1 MAKTR
6 TQARAKIARSGLR
19 IIGVIRLSRVTDV
32 TTSPERQK
40 EAIERWAAECG
51 HTIVGWAEDL
61 DVSGSTDPFERE
73 ELGPWLRERTTEF
86 DGLCAAKIDRW
97 ARSIV
102 HFSKLLAWCDE
113 HEKLAATADRQ
124 LNTAEPSGKLI
135 AYVAAIFAEMELD
148 AISER
153 VTSTRAKL
161 RQRGQWAGGVVPFGY
176 KTSHDAQGKATG
188 LVPDPERAPWARG
201 MVAKR
206 LEGWSFQ
213 KIADW
218 LNENGVY
225 GLKGAFW
232 LGTSVA
238 KFLGARHLIG
248 QAVHDGRTVVDEA
261 GEPIQFAEPL
271 ISLADF
277 EALRQGSVVHNDRTG
292 KSRTQRPRTMLYL
305 LKDFLLCGA
314 CGNKMYRFASSQ
326 KGIEYVRYGCKGTIN
341 HCPHPASIKLEELD
355 QALTQ
360 QFLDD
365 IGDQEV
371 YERRFVSA
379 TGTAAQL
386 ERLEHTIRDLRDD
399 RDAGLWEGE
408 DDEYRTRM
416 KALIDKRGKLEAAP
430 AEEARWEYSPTGTTY
445 ARAWAAADIAE
456 RRDLLASAD
465 LKAVACRPAI
475 DAPAWFDPNKDAMVP
490 TRACRVYAAWSP
502 RRL

>member
-1 MAKTR
+1 MANQR
-6 TQARAKIARSGLR
+6 TKDRAKLSRSGLR
-19 IIGVIRLSRVTDV
+19 IVGVVRLSQVTDV

-40 EAIERWAAECG
+40 EAIERWALDGG

-61 DVSGSTDPFERE
+61 DVSGSTDPFERD
-73 ELGPWLRERTTEF
+73 ELGPWLTERTGEF

-113 HEKLAATADRQ
+113 HKKLAATADKQ

-176 KTSHDAQGKATG
+176 KTTHDSQGRATG
-188 LVPDPERAPWARG
+188 LAPNPDTAPWAKQ
-201 MVAKR
+201 MAAKR

-218 LNENGVY
+218 LNENGVT
-225 GLKGAFW
+225 GLKGAAW

-238 KFLGARHLIG
+238 KYLGARHLIG
-248 QAVHDGRTVVDEA
+248 QAVHQGRTVTDES

-271 ISLADF
+271 ISHADF
-277 EALRQGSVVHNDRTG
+277 EALRTRSVVRNDRTA
-292 KSRTQRPRTMLYL
+292 KSYTQRPKTQLYL

-314 CGNKMYRFASSQ
+314 CGNKMYRFASAQ
-326 KGIEYVRYGCKGTIN
+326 NGIMYVRYGCKGTIN
-341 HCPHPASIKLEELD
+341 HCPHPASVRLD
-355 QALTQ
+355 PIDEAITER
-360 QFLDD
+360 FLDD

-371 YERRFVSA
+371 YERKFIPA
-379 TGTAAQL
+379 TGTAAKL
-386 ERLEHTIRDLRDD
+386 ERLAQTIRDLRDD

-408 DDEYRTRM
+408 DDEYRARM
-416 KALIDKRGKLEAAP
+416 KALITKRGQLEAEP
-430 AEEARWEYSPTGTTY
+430 ADAARWEHVPTGRTY
-445 ARAWAAADIAE
+445 AETWETADIAE
-456 RRDLLASAD
+456 RRDLLAAAEF
-465 LKAVACRPAI
+465 KAVACRWAV
-475 DAPAWFDPNKDAMVP
+475 DAPDWYDPDRDTKLVL
-490 TRACRVYAAWSP
+490 RGCRVYATWAP
-502 RRL
+502 RQL